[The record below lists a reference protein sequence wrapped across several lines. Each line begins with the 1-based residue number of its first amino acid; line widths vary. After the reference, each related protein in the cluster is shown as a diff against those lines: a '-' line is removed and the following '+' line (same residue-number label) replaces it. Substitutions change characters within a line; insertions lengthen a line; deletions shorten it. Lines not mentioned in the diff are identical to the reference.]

1 MRMKKQFVTPRVVQ
15 EVRVQ
20 LEQDLLQKSIL
31 LDTTAY
37 SEGQG
42 VGNYDVSDPTDEN
55 ASYFAEW

>member
-1 MRMKKQFVTPRVVQ
+1 MRKQFVTPRVVQ

-31 LDTTAY
+31 LDTSAY

-42 VGNYDVSDPTDEN
+42 VGNYGVSNDPADEQ